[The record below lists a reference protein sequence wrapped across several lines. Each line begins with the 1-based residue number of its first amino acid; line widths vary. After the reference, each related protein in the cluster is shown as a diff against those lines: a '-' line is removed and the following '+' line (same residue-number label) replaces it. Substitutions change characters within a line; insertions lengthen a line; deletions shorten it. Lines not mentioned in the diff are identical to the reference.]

1 MKLVDGVSASIV
13 LNPEIEVAES
23 TSIGASS
30 LSRSRRT
37 SPISQ
42 INPSGITSAVH
53 FGADVQAHMHLFEGH
68 LFEGHQRRS
77 TSYLE
82 TGYLIGPSS
91 LLNADLPTGPQL

>member
-23 TSIGASS
+23 TSIGASN

-68 LFEGHQRRS
+68 QRHS
-77 TSYLE
+77 SSYLE
-82 TGYLIGPSS
+82 TRYLIGPSS
-91 LLNADLPTGPQL
+91 LLNTDLPTGPQL